1 MESGP
6 AAGSSS
12 FGGATKAAFARL
24 EAGQSRSLWL
34 PRLGLGDAGAAALVE
49 SLRHRRDI
57 ACGLQKLHLGG
68 NAITDAGVAAVAELL
83 ADSAALVP
91 ELAVL
96 NLSDNLLSGPVA
108 VAVAAPTRPRHNN
121 NTTQKILKNWGLG
134 DSKHHASAKV
144 AENRPPSWRIG
155 HRPPKNSPPQNA
167 NFGMLDVRMCKR

>member
-1 MESGP
+1 MESRP
-6 AAGSSS
+6 AAGPS

-96 NLSDNLLSGPVA
+96 NLSDNLLSGQL
-108 VAVAAPTRPRHNN
+108 RSLWLLR
-121 NTTQKILKNWGLG
+121 LGLG
-134 DSKHHASAKV
+134 TITILLRKY
-144 AENRPPSWRIG
+144 
-155 HRPPKNSPPQNA
+155 
-167 NFGMLDVRMCKR
+167 